1 MRLKSKIQPSPIGI
15 QEVMMLSPK
24 IYDKYENLKKKDRIA
39 KDIGFIVQVVQEIL
53 PLLIQKGA
61 VENNILNLNYNA
73 LIPVLTKA
81 IQEQQNIIEKQ
92 NMVWSA
98 INRISKT

>member
-1 MRLKSKIQPSPIGI
+1 
-15 QEVMMLSPK
+15 MLSPK
-24 IYDKYENLKKKDRIA
+24 KYDKYKSLKKKDRIA
-39 KDIGFIVQVVQEIL
+39 KEIGFSTQDVQKLL

-92 NMVWSA
+92 NMAWSA